1 MAILSSPL
9 QYISSTP
16 PATRSFSALLVLVS
30 GAYYWL
36 QWHQL
41 EPSLQSSVPYL
52 TLVPGLSWIYPWTL
66 LTSSFVEKTV
76 IELIFSLICLPL
88 SLRYLERLWG
98 TLETFKF
105 IGITLAVSNLVTFLV
120 SWLEY
125 LALGSEFFV
134 YGVEY
139 HGQMALQ
146 TGVLVAFTQMIPEH
160 QVQLFGVLKMRVKRL
175 PMLYVTFSTGM
186 CLVGYQDPFILIQF
200 GWLVSW
206 TYLRFYKRTGGDTPG
221 GGPVEYGDRSETF
234 AFIYWFPPIIHYPL
248 SLVLNAAYSLALRLK
263 LVPHHS
269 GSTADLEAGGYAP
282 LPGGARAEAERRRAM
297 ALKALDQR
305 LANPAQNP
313 GASSPLPHN
322 PSSHHPASPANE
334 LPNSHSHSPPRQHST
349 TPPQTHGP
357 SAASQQAKPGSLP
370 LHGAK
375 TTSGAP
381 RGEASDGEADLGV
394 AGDKSVKGSAPGTLP
409 T

>member
-1 MAILSSPL
+1 MAILSSPIF

-16 PATRSFSALLVLVS
+16 PATRSFAALLLLLS
-30 GAYYWL
+30 GTYYWL
-36 QWHQL
+36 QWRQP
-41 EPSLQSSVPYL
+41 EVTPVSLHPSVPFL
-52 TLVPGLSWIYPWTL
+52 TLIPGLSWIYPWTF

-76 IELIFSLICLPL
+76 FELIFSLISLPL

-105 IGITLAVSNLVTFLV
+105 IGTTLVVSNVVAFIV
-120 SWLEY
+120 SWVEY
-125 LALGSEFFV
+125 LVLGSEFFV
-134 YGVEY
+134 YGLEY

-175 PMLYVTFSTGM
+175 PMIYVTFSTAM

-234 AFIYWFPPIIHYPL
+234 AFIYWFPPFIHYPL
-248 SLVLNAAYSLALRLK
+248 SIAVNSAHALALRLR
-263 LVPHHS
+263 LVPQHS

-313 GASSPLPHN
+313 GASVPPQSLPSV
-322 PSSHHPASPANE
+322 SSHHPTLPAHD
-334 LPNSHSHSPPRQHST
+334 PPSSHSHPHPPPRQNGAMTS
-349 TPPQTHGP
+349 PPLGL
-357 SAASQQAKPGSLP
+357 SAVPQQAKPVS
-370 LHGAK
+370 
-375 TTSGAP
+375 
-381 RGEASDGEADLGV
+381 RGEEPDGDADVGV
-394 AGDKSVKGSAPGTLP
+394 ALEKGVRGSAGGTVP